1 VHTRRMLR
9 SVTAL
14 CPIVATIAGFSLGG
28 SSAGAATGTPAP
40 LTASQAQALSTNV
53 SDRVI
58 VVFKDQMA
66 STPENAANESARNS
80 SLSAIQS
87 PVVAELKQTKAQNV
101 HQFQVINAL
110 SATVSPGEAQRLAAN
125 PAVSEVVKD
134 EAIPLVSSTS
144 LTAPAALSPASG
156 DTDTNAAGAAPLPGA
171 CAPGNQVQLDPQ
183 AIETIHAASQSGK
196 GATAQAL
203 GYTGAGVKVAFIAD
217 GLNINDPDFIRAD
230 GQKVF
235 VDYQDFSGTGT
246 KAPTDGAEAFLDASS
261 IAAQGLQTYDVST
274 YGSGLSRPCNI
285 RILGVAPGASLVG
298 LNVFGSSNEAFNSV
312 FLEAINYAVTVDHVN
327 VLNESFGADPFPDTA
342 SLDLTKMADDAAVA
356 AGVTVTT
363 STGDAGSTNTIG
375 SPATDPNVISA
386 GASTTY
392 RIYAQTGIGGINL
405 KGVKGWLNNNIS
417 GLSSS
422 GFDQSGGTVDVV
434 APGDL
439 NWALCSPN
447 LKLYAAC
454 SNFSGAPAAVE
465 LQGGTS
471 EAAPLT
477 AGTAALVIQAYA
489 EAHGGTDPS
498 PAVVKQ
504 IITSTATDIDAPAEQ
519 QGAGLIDAYA
529 AVLAAKSYPGGGKAQ
544 GQALLTSASQ
554 LHAVGQPGTVQTL
567 SDTVTNDGKKT
578 ATVGLTSRTLGAYTS
593 VAAGPV
599 TIDDSTGD
607 AAILQFTVPSGQ
619 ARLSA
624 SIAYTA
630 PGSSSNDFNA
640 SLNLSLFT
648 PDGKLAEYN
657 DPQGTGNFGNAQVA
671 EPEAG
676 TWTAL
681 IFGAPSSAG
690 GTTGAVQFGASVAPW
705 APFGTLSGS
714 SLTLAPGASST
725 VTLTVPTPSAPGD
738 QSGSIVLTDAT
749 AKPSFTAVT
758 TIPVTLRS
766 LVPTPAPSTTFTG
779 TLTGGDGRQT
789 STGQTVYYQ
798 FNLPAGEP
806 VLNADIST
814 PNANNT
820 FLAELVD
827 PTTGA
832 SASTAANTQFGIGGS
847 GALVPDPQLG
857 AQLHVLDPNPGVW
870 TLVVDFYNQ
879 VSGTAI
885 SQPITV
891 TLDTT
896 PATASAAGLPDS
908 AATVLAAGTPVTV
921 PVTVTNTGTTP
932 ESYFVDGRL
941 GQSATLDLA
950 PTSPAT
956 VQVPLTGTPPEF
968 VVPSHT
974 TSITASASAAAAIF
988 FDYSWNF
995 GDPDLLA
1002 DTQPFGDN
1010 PSGTFTSTAVPDGT
1024 WSITPFQDGP
1034 DGKHGVPPVTTQTS
1048 MTATTAAFDPAV
1060 TTAAGDLWLESVDAG
1075 ATVHPIVVDPGQ
1087 SVTIPVT
1094 ITPSGPAGT
1103 TVSGT
1108 LYLDDAS
1115 LIDGAV
1121 TFNDLSGVFPEGS
1134 DVAAFPYQYTI
1145 G

>member
-1 VHTRRMLR
+1 MV
-9 SVTAL
+9 A
-14 CPIVATIAGFSLGG
+14 IVAGISIGG
-28 SSAGAATGTPAP
+28 SSAGAAVVATQAP

-53 SDRVI
+53 SDKVI
-58 VVFKDQMA
+58 VVLKDQMA
-66 STPENAANESARNS
+66 GTPENAADESVRNS
-80 SLSAIQS
+80 AVNALQS
-87 PVVAELKQTKAQNV
+87 PVVAELNQTKAQNV
-101 HQFQVINAL
+101 HQFQIINAL

-134 EAIPLVSSTS
+134 EAIPLVSSAS
-144 LTAPAALSPASG
+144 LTTPSSLSSASG
-156 DTDTNAAGAAPLPGA
+156 DTNAGASPLPGA

-217 GLNINDPDFIRAD
+217 GLNTNDPDFIRAD

-261 IAAQGLQTYDVST
+261 IAAQGIHTYDISS

-327 VLNESFGADPFPDTA
+327 VLNESFGSNPFPDTA
-342 SLDLTKMADDAAVA
+342 SLDLTTMADDAAVA
-356 AGVTVTT
+356 AGVTVTV
-363 STGDAGSTNTIG
+363 STGDAGSTDTIG
-375 SPATDPNVISA
+375 TPATDPNLISA
-386 GASTTY
+386 GATTTY
-392 RIYAQTGIGGINL
+392 RSYAQTGIAGINL

-439 NWALCSPN
+439 NWALCTAN

-454 SNFSGAPAAVE
+454 SNFSGAPADVE

-471 EAAPLT
+471 EASPLT

-504 IITSTATDIDAPAEQ
+504 IITSTATDIDAPADQ

-529 AVLAAKSYPGGGKAQ
+529 AVLAAKSYPGGGKPQ

-554 LHAVGQPGTVQTL
+554 LSAVGQPGTAQTL

-578 ATVGLTSRTLGAYTS
+578 ATVGVTSRTLGAYTS

-607 AAILQFTVPSGQ
+607 AAIVQFTVPSGQ

-630 PGSSSNDFNA
+630 PGTSSNDFNGT
-640 SLNLSLFT
+640 LNLSLFT

-681 IFGAPSSAG
+681 IFGAPSSEG
-690 GTTGAVQFGASVAPW
+690 GTTGPVQFGASVAPW

-714 SLTLAPGASST
+714 SLTLAPGASGE

-738 QSGSIVLTDAT
+738 QSGSIVLTNAAAT
-749 AKPSFTAVT
+749 QSFTTVT

-766 LVPTPAPSTTFTG
+766 LVPTPAPVDHLHG
-779 TLTGGDGRQT
+779 HPDGRKRTADEHGADVLLPVQPPDRR
-789 STGQTVYYQ
+789 TGSERRHQHAQRRQHV
-798 FNLPAGEP
+798 PGR
-806 VLNADIST
+806 
-814 PNANNT
+814 
-820 FLAELVD
+820 
-827 PTTGA
+827 
-832 SASTAANTQFGIGGS
+832 IGG
-847 GALVPDPQLG
+847 P
-857 AQLHVLDPNPGVW
+857 HH
-870 TLVVDFYNQ
+870 
-879 VSGTAI
+879 
-885 SQPITV
+885 
-891 TLDTT
+891 
-896 PATASAAGLPDS
+896 
-908 AATVLAAGTPVTV
+908 
-921 PVTVTNTGTTP
+921 
-932 ESYFVDGRL
+932 R
-941 GQSATLDLA
+941 
-950 PTSPAT
+950 
-956 VQVPLTGTPPEF
+956 
-968 VVPSHT
+968 
-974 TSITASASAAAAIF
+974 
-988 FDYSWNF
+988 
-995 GDPDLLA
+995 
-1002 DTQPFGDN
+1002 
-1010 PSGTFTSTAVPDGT
+1010 
-1024 WSITPFQDGP
+1024 
-1034 DGKHGVPPVTTQTS
+1034 
-1048 MTATTAAFDPAV
+1048 
-1060 TTAAGDLWLESVDAG
+1060 
-1075 ATVHPIVVDPGQ
+1075 
-1087 SVTIPVT
+1087 
-1094 ITPSGPAGT
+1094 
-1103 TVSGT
+1103 
-1108 LYLDDAS
+1108 
-1115 LIDGAV
+1115 
-1121 TFNDLSGVFPEGS
+1121 
-1134 DVAAFPYQYTI
+1134 
-1145 G
+1145 